1 MLKLFNT
8 LGREKTAFHSRN
20 KNKVTMYSCG
30 PTVYDLA
37 HIGNFRAYLFADFL
51 YRYLRFFKGYKVEWV
66 MNITDIDDKT
76 IRASKKSGDPN
87 ANLIEF
93 TRKYE
98 TTFFEDLHKLSIG
111 VNEKNSSLNIFKK
124 NPRATEHIKEM
135 QDLIRDIL
143 KKKLAYIKEG
153 SIYFDLVKYRKKQCY
168 GQLIHIDFEGF
179 KDGVRIDS
187 DEYSKENLKDFVLWK
202 ANKDEEPLFDFMI
215 DGKNFP
221 GRPGWHIEC
230 SAMSHKH
237 LGSHFD
243 IHTGGV
249 DLKFPHH
256 ENEIAQSTAG
266 YGENPASFWCHNEHL
281 LVDGKKMSKSLG
293 NFYTLRDLEKK
304 GYNPKYFRYFVISN
318 HYRTKLNFTFEALDS
333 AKNALERIEET
344 IHKLLNVKM
353 DAKKTNKKLTN
364 RKLKN
369 ETPDDE
375 KNMDDIIKTTGEKI
389 EKEIDDDLNT
399 VKALAQLFEFIK
411 KINTLLLKKK
421 INESDAKKAILFFKK
436 INLLFASWHFE
447 KIELDEELKN
457 LILERDKA
465 RTEKQFEKADH
476 LRKLL
481 QEKSIELEDTPEGT
495 IWRKK

>member
-8 LGREKTAFHSRN
+8 LGQKKRIFHPQN
-20 KNKVTMYSCG
+20 KKKVTMYTCG
-30 PTVYDLA
+30 PTVYDFA

-51 YRYLRFFKGYKVEWV
+51 YRYLHFFKGYEVEWV

-76 IRASKKSGDPN
+76 IQASKKQGNPN

-98 TTFFEDLHKLSIG
+98 STFFEDLHKLSLGIDQ
-111 VNEKNSSLNIFKK
+111 KNPSKNIFKK
-124 NPRATEHIKEM
+124 NPRATEHIEEM
-135 QDLIRDIL
+135 QDLIRRII

-153 SIYFDLVKYRKKQCY
+153 SVYFDLVTYRKKQSY

-179 KDGVRIDS
+179 QNGVRIDS
-187 DEYSKENLKDFVLWK
+187 DEYTKENLKDFVLWK
-202 ANKDEEPLFDFMI
+202 AQKNDEPSFDFMI

-256 ENEIAQSTAG
+256 ENEIAQSIAG
-266 YGENPASFWCHNEHL
+266 FGENPATFWCHNEHL
-281 LVDGKKMSKSLG
+281 MVEGKKMSKSLG

-304 GYNPKYFRYFVISN
+304 GYDPRYFRYFVTSN
-318 HYRTKLNFTFEALDS
+318 HYRTKLNFTFEALNS

-344 IHKLLNVKM
+344 IQKLLDIQKN
-353 DAKKTNKKLTN
+353 AKKEKTKNKTSDKKENLNDRIKIT
-364 RKLKN
+364 RKN
-369 ETPDDE
+369 
-375 KNMDDIIKTTGEKI
+375 I
-389 EKEIDDDLNT
+389 EKELDDDLNT
-399 VKALAQLFEFIK
+399 TKALAHLFSFIK
-411 KINTLLLKKK
+411 KVNTLLAKKK
-421 INESDAKKAILFFKK
+421 ITKSDAKKIMAFLKK
-436 INLLFASWHFE
+436 MNLLFDSWHF
-447 KIELDEELKN
+447 KKTELDPEMEK
-457 LILERDKA
+457 LIQERDKA
-465 RTEKQFEKADH
+465 RTEKQFEKADS

-481 QEKSIELEDTPEGT
+481 QEKGIELEDTPGGT
-495 IWRKK
+495 IWRKKITYDAS